1 MPAEERRRAI
11 VEAVLP
17 VILETGSMPS
27 TREIAAA
34 AGVAEGTIFRV
45 FDDKPALLHAV
56 AEHVLNPP
64 GREEAFRSMVLEL
77 PDLRAKIRL
86 VVDRMQETSRRAMTV
101 LMVLR
106 QQMGQQPGAGHL
118 PKPTEDRQGPPEFIV
133 RANEVL
139 LERLVFV
146 FDQHR
151 DELRTDPE
159 TAALVLRSLVFG
171 AQHPGMT
178 GPAPLTPDQIADVV
192 LHGVSRKDDPCC

>member
-1 MPAEERRRAI
+1 MPAEARRQAI

-17 VILETGSMPS
+17 IILETGAMPS
-27 TREIAAA
+27 TREIATA

-64 GREEAFRSMVLEL
+64 GRDEVFRAMVLDR
-77 PDLRAKIRL
+77 PDLRDKIRL
-86 VVDRMQETSRRAMTV
+86 VVDRMQETSRRAMSV

-106 QQMGQQPGAGHL
+106 QHLGQHPEAGHL
-118 PKPTEDRQGPPEFIV
+118 PKPGTDPKGPPEFIV

-139 LERLVFV
+139 FERLVFI

-171 AQHPGMT
+171 SQHPGMT
-178 GPAPLTPDQIADVV
+178 GPQPLTPDQITDVV
-192 LHGVSRKDDPCC
+192 LHGVSRKDTPCC